1 MQSECCVLINGESSM
16 MLGAKGGG
24 GGGGGAIFCKMN
36 VCTYSA
42 VCIKVWLGVRSLH
55 MLSACFKISFCAIK
69 ISQKW

>member
-16 MLGAKGGG
+16 MLGAKEG

-42 VCIKVWLGVRSLH
+42 VCIKVRLGVRSLH
-55 MLSACFKISFCAIK
+55 MLSACFKISFLRY
-69 ISQKW
+69 